1 MHSLNH
7 AVLGHIRRRRA
18 RRPPAERVGK
28 TRGARSARPY
38 PVRGRAA
45 FAAGRVAR
53 RLDPA
58 AARRAVA

>member
-7 AVLGHIRRRRA
+7 PAYA
-18 RRPPAERVGK
+18 RSVAAERVQAAKGRAK
-28 TRGARSARPY
+28 AARLQHPP
-38 PVRGRAA
+38 PVRSRAA
-45 FAAGRVAR
+45 YLAARVAS